1 MSRFKWLVVLNI
13 LLVCL
18 LGQSSGYAS
27 DSQIELWD
35 YTTSNDNERD
45 LDTTSLHILR
55 QISATDHRTLYR
67 GITIT
72 RPRGDIFWDDETHNS
87 SAVGAG
93 PVYLL
98 RYEQPQSGKLS
109 AALDVSGGILLYNKK
124 FPYGGQYYNF
134 MWRIGPQ
141 LIYRMNEHS
150 YINIGYTLMHVSNGL
165 RTHNPGY
172 DSHGI
177 SWGFVAK
184 F

>member
-1 MSRFKWLVVLNI
+1 MVLNF

-18 LGQSSGYAS
+18 LGQPSAYAA
-27 DSQIELWD
+27 DSRIELWD
-35 YTTSNDNERD
+35 YTTTNNNERY
-45 LDTTSLHILR
+45 LDTTSLHILK
-55 QISATDHRTLYR
+55 QIAPTHHHKTLYR
-67 GITIT
+67 GITVT
-72 RPRGDIFWDDETHNS
+72 RPRGDIIWEYEEHNS
-87 SAVGAG
+87 SAVGIG

-98 RYEQPQSGKLS
+98 RYEKPQSGKLS
-109 AALDVSGGILLYNKK
+109 QAFVLRGGFILYNKK

-141 LIYRMNEHS
+141 LIYKMNEHS
-150 YINIGYTLMHVSNGL
+150 SITVGYTLMHVSNGL